1 MLPSLIVAGLT
12 AAVVRRLAPRWGLV
26 DRPGHRKV
34 HTTPTPLGGGL
45 AIWLGVLVPFA
56 FAYVFLVTLV
66 PNPAG
71 GWLVAGRW
79 PLPNVIAMHVGG
91 LASQTPRLWF
101 LLASGTVLVVLGL
114 IDDRRGLDWK
124 LRLAFQTAVAVAMVW
139 FWHGW
144 RLTLYLN
151 QPWLTYTLSVLWIV
165 GLINSFNMLDN
176 MDGLSGGVAAIA
188 AAMLAAVLLTTP
200 NPATHQPQLFVSG
213 FLLVLVGSLA
223 GFLWH
228 NRPPA
233 RIFMGDAGSYF
244 IGFCLA
250 IATNMATFTGGDLP
264 WYTMFVPLC
273 ILAVPL
279 YDTVTVVWIRLRQ
292 GRSPF
297 EADKN
302 HFSHRLVELGMT
314 KGQAVLTIYLTTFI
328 CGLGALLLHQVDWLG
343 ALAIMMM
350 IFCVLTLISVL
361 ETTGRKAR
369 QEMGGRLGD
378 GGQVTGDSKNGG
390 QSP

>member
-1 MLPSLIVAGLT
+1 MPSLVV
-12 AAVVRRLAPRWGLV
+12 AVVAAAIVRRIAPRLGLI
-26 DRPGHRKV
+26 DRPGYRKV

-45 AIWLGVLVPFA
+45 AIWLGMLLPFA
-56 FAYVFLVTLV
+56 AAHAALTTLT
-66 PNPAG
+66 PNPSG

-79 PLPNVIAMHVGG
+79 PLPGIVATHLDGMHVQ
-91 LASQTPRLWF
+91 AHRLWF
-101 LLASGTVLVVLGL
+101 LLAAGTVLVILGL

-124 LRLAFQTAVAVAMVW
+124 LRLAVQTAVAAATVW
-139 FWHGW
+139 YWQGW
-144 RLTLYLN
+144 RLTLYIN
-151 QPWLTYTLSVLWIV
+151 QTWITFPLSVIWIV

-188 AAMLAAVLLTTP
+188 SAMLAAVLLTTP

-213 FLLVLVGSLA
+213 FLLVLVGSLT

-250 IATNMATFTGGDLP
+250 VATNMATFTGGDLP

-292 GRSPF
+292 RRSPF

-343 ALAIMMM
+343 ALAILLL
-350 IFCVLTLISVL
+350 IFCVLTLIGVL
-361 ETTGRKAR
+361 ETTGRRGR
-369 QEMGGRLGD
+369 Q
-378 GGQVTGDSKNGG
+378 
-390 QSP
+390 

>member
-1 MLPSLIVAGLT
+1 LKH
-12 AAVVRRLAPRWGLV
+12 
-26 DRPGHRKV
+26 D
-34 HTTPTPLGGGL
+34 
-45 AIWLGVLVPFA
+45 
-56 FAYVFLVTLV
+56 
-66 PNPAG
+66 PAG
-71 GWLVAGRW
+71 GWLVAGSW
-79 PLPNVIAMHVGG
+79 PLPDFVATHLGG
-91 LASQTPRLWF
+91 LEFQAPRLWF
-101 LLASGTVLVVLGL
+101 LFAAGTVLVVLGL
-114 IDDRRGLDWK
+114 LDDWRGLDWK
-124 LRLAFQTAVAVAMVW
+124 LRLTVQALVAAAMVW
-139 FWHGW
+139 RWEGW
-144 RLTLYLN
+144 RLTMYLD
-151 QPWLTYTLSVLWIV
+151 QPWLTATLSVLWIV

-188 AAMLAAVLLTTP
+188 ATMLAAVLLLTP

-213 FLLVLVGSLA
+213 FLLVLVGSLL

-233 RIFMGDAGSYF
+233 RIFMGDGGSYF

-250 IATNMATFTGGDLP
+250 IATNMATFTGDDLP

-297 EADKN
+297 EGDKN

-328 CGLGALLLHQVDWLG
+328 CGLGALVLHQVDEWG
-343 ALAIMMM
+343 AWAILLM
-350 IFCVLTLISVL
+350 IVCVLALIWIL
-361 ETTGRKAR
+361 ETTGRK
-369 QEMGGRLGD
+369 GR
-378 GGQVTGDSKNGG
+378 
-390 QSP
+390 P